1 MIKSYQKL
9 TKGILM
15 VFRMVISILGDRRL
29 GDKIQRDIK
38 GFGLAGL
45 LAATGLIGCQPQAD
59 NKSEVDSSLESSP
72 ITDSSDSD
80 VSIADEQ
87 TQANTSLAKPKIQPT
102 LDKIRDSGEI
112 VLGHRDASI
121 PFSYIATDPT
131 QPVGYAIDLQRTIVE
146 AIKKELDM
154 PNLKVT
160 YRLTTSQNRI
170 EELQDGS
177 IDLSC
182 DSTSNKPE
190 RQKQVDF
197 SVGFF
202 VTKARILTHADA
214 EIANFKDLKGKKVV
228 TTDGTSSQDYLQAM
242 YGKKD
247 SNINL
252 SVAPDHQEAFLM
264 LENHRVDAM
273 VLDDAL
279 LLSKKADARH
289 PDDWKIV
296 GDSRVS
302 EIYGCLLRK
311 NDGDF
316 KAVVDNA
323 LKAEY
328 ATGNIEAL
336 YDKWFMQPIPPK
348 NLNLNF
354 PMSDDLKTL
363 IDNPHDKA
371 GVMNRPET
379 VE

>member
-45 LAATGLIGCQPQAD
+45 LAATGLVGCQPQAD
-59 NKSEVDSSLESSP
+59 DKSEVDSSLESSP

-87 TQANTSLAKPKIQPT
+87 TQANTSLATPKIQPT

-131 QPVGYAIDLQRTIVE
+131 QPVGYAIDLQRTIVG

-170 EELQDGS
+170 EEVQDGS

-264 LENHRVDAM
+264 LENNRVDAM
-273 VLDDAL
+273 VLDDVL

-363 IDNPHDKA
+363 IDYPHDKA

>member
-1 MIKSYQKL
+1 
-9 TKGILM
+9 
-15 VFRMVISILGDRRL
+15 
-29 GDKIQRDIK
+29 
-38 GFGLAGL
+38 
-45 LAATGLIGCQPQAD
+45 
-59 NKSEVDSSLESSP
+59 
-72 ITDSSDSD
+72 
-80 VSIADEQ
+80 
-87 TQANTSLAKPKIQPT
+87 
-102 LDKIRDSGEI
+102 
-112 VLGHRDASI
+112 
-121 PFSYIATDPT
+121 
-131 QPVGYAIDLQRTIVE
+131 
-146 AIKKELDM
+146 M

-170 EELQDGS
+170 EEVQDGS
-177 IDLSC
+177 VDLLC

-214 EIANFKDLKGKKVV
+214 DIANFKDLKGKKVV

-264 LENHRVDAM
+264 LENNRVDAM

-363 IDNPHDKA
+363 IDYPHDKA

>member
-15 VFRMVISILGDRRL
+15 VFRRVISILGDRIL

-45 LAATGLIGCQPQAD
+45 LAATGLVGCQPQAD
-59 NKSEVDSSLESSP
+59 DKSEVDSSLESSP

-87 TQANTSLAKPKIQPT
+87 TQANTSLATPKIQPT

-177 IDLSC
+177 VDLSC

-264 LENHRVDAM
+264 LENNRVDAM
-273 VLDDAL
+273 VLDDVL
-279 LLSKKADARH
+279 LLSKKANARH

-302 EIYGCLLRK
+302 EIYGCLLRQG
-311 NDGDF
+311 DGDF